1 LKNAPP
7 KQSLGVH
14 FRGKVGKK
22 SGTETETELS
32 KKAEKAEN
40 GKRKTEFRPS
50 LMANSRLKML
60 IELGSLGKI
69 LYY

>member
-1 LKNAPP
+1 VSINKIEFILKIYLKNGPP
-7 KQSLGVH
+7 KPSLGVH

-40 GKRKTEFRPS
+40 GKRKTEFRSTLLPT
-50 LMANSRLKML
+50 
-60 IELGSLGKI
+60 GD
-69 LYY
+69 